1 MSKEK
6 DEFPKEFPFWA
17 RIKIC
22 KNRPTLVIDETEVIN
37 KKTKKLE
44 PGFVHREATHTE
56 KKDYEKLDPN
66 PDPSDKMPMY
76 LKRPSKIPRKMVKP
90 INKKLR
96 IPKSLVEKYKK

>member
-37 KKTKKLE
+37 KKTKNSNQDL
-44 PGFVHREATHTE
+44 FI
-56 KKDYEKLDPN
+56 EKLLIQR
-66 PDPSDKMPMY
+66 K
-76 LKRPSKIPRKMVKP
+76 KIMR
-90 INKKLR
+90 
-96 IPKSLVEKYKK
+96 S